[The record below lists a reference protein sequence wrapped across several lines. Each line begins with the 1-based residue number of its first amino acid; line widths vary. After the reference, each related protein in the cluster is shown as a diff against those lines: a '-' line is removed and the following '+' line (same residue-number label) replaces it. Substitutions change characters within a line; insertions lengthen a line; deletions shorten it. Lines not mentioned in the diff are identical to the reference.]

1 MKNFNS
7 CSISMQNSQEFILK
21 TERMPKIK
29 LVDTINKEVGS
40 NALNK
45 LVKGTLITS
54 LSRRDKS
61 IASGMQINS
70 RNMSSQMHSLD

>member
-1 MKNFNS
+1 
-7 CSISMQNSQEFILK
+7 MQNSQEFILK

-29 LVDTINKEVGS
+29 LVDTINKDVGS

>member
-1 MKNFNS
+1 
-7 CSISMQNSQEFILK
+7 MQNSQEFILK

>member
-1 MKNFNS
+1 
-7 CSISMQNSQEFILK
+7 
-21 TERMPKIK
+21 MPKIK

>member
-1 MKNFNS
+1 
-7 CSISMQNSQEFILK
+7 MQKSQEFILK